1 MNKTSLFDL
10 ASRHAPRVLGVRRR
24 TWIGIGIGFLVLLG
38 LMTWAALALLAWL
51 WGQASEWRANAPE
64 IARQTVEK
72 ADQVVP
78 GLKQKVGELVPWLAS
93 EKPPRDVSG
102 FDLGPVP
109 RYPGLVRN
117 QWSGDGRRVTV
128 AFEGR
133 PEYPAV
139 LDHYVRG
146 FRERGFAQSVES
158 ATPTLEKHLYVR
170 ANERYAFEIK
180 RAERGTVQVRIT
192 GDLD

>member
-1 MNKTSLFDL
+1 MKRTGLFDL

-24 TWIGIGIGFLVLLG
+24 TWIGVAIGFLVLLS

-51 WGQASEWRANAPE
+51 WGQASEWRANAPA
-64 IARQTVEK
+64 IVRQTVEK

-93 EKPPRDVSG
+93 DKPSRDVSG
-102 FDLGPVP
+102 SDLGPVP

-117 QWSGDGRRVTV
+117 QWARDGRRVTV

-133 PEYPAV
+133 AEYPAV

-146 FRERGFAQSVES
+146 FRENGFAQTVES
-158 ATPTLEKHLYVR
+158 ATPVMEKHLYVK
-170 ANERYAFEIK
+170 ATERYAFEIR
-180 RAERGTVQVRIT
+180 RAERDTVQVRLASNV
-192 GDLD
+192 D